1 MLEEGPL
8 DFVGRFWETVKPRDT
23 AYAAGEHIGEIR
35 KPGEKS
41 GPPGANPL
49 AALKEAALAHE
60 LPNVQEKVQERVQE
74 VTWHNLAKTRHL
86 RHLCTVVVVIIEK
99 KVLQIGREPPYPFVS
114 IIPEVL

>member
-74 VTWHNLAKTRHL
+74 VTWPKPDIHL
-86 RHLCTVVVVIIEK
+86 WHLINYIIDSK
-99 KVLQIGREPPYPFVS
+99 GKATQRG
-114 IIPEVL
+114 